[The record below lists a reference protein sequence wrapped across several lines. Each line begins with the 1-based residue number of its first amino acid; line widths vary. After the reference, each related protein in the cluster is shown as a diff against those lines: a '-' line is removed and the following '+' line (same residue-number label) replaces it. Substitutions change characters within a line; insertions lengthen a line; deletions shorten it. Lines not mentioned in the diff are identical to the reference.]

1 MDKYEQNLISDVL
14 NFAHLTSLPKRV
26 DPKKS
31 LWIEA
36 IAKIRLSNNS
46 IGYGVVKRNIDLT
59 YRVLYVNGA
68 TASIVDIEEVYP
80 YIMLEK
86 QYIKKFTEKAGE
98 KERIAYLESLNL
110 PYVAEG
116 YFDGMSIDELNKEVV
131 KAAVYQQLKSLEE

>member
-1 MDKYEQNLISDVL
+1 MDTYEQKLISDAL

-36 IAKIRLSNNS
+36 IAKFRLANNS
-46 IGYGVVKRNIDLT
+46 VGYGVVKRNLDLS
-59 YRVLYVNGA
+59 YRVLYINGS

-86 QYIKKFTEKAGE
+86 QYIKKFTDKAGE

-116 YFDGMSIDELNKEVV
+116 YFDGMDIEELNKEVV
-131 KAAVYQQLKSLEE
+131 KAAVYRQLKALEE

>member
-1 MDKYEQNLISDVL
+1 MDNREQNLISDVL
-14 NFAHLTSLPKRV
+14 NFAHLASLPKRV

-36 IAKIRLSNNS
+36 IAKFRLANNS
-46 IGYGVVKRNIDLT
+46 VGYGVVKRNLDLT
-59 YRVLYVNGA
+59 YRVLYVNGS

-131 KAAVYQQLKSLEE
+131 KAAVFQQLNALEE